1 MKFIPFLIFSV
12 ALISACSCGCSSSSI
27 TNNSVRGS
35 IVVVS
40 NPPFSNIAVKTDE
53 GKFYILDCSKEL
65 ENQLWKEQGNFFY
78 IKYTDIREEN
88 GETIIVVEKVL
99 PLKKDTN

>member
-1 MKFIPFLIFSV
+1 MKLIPFLIFS
-12 ALISACSCGCSSSSI
+12 ALLISACSCGCSSSSI
-27 TNNSVRGS
+27 VNSSVRGT

-40 NPPFSNIAVKTDE
+40 NPPFSNIALKTDE
-53 GKFYILDCSKEL
+53 GKFYILECSKEL

-88 GETIIVVEKVL
+88 GETVIVVEKVL
-99 PLKKDTN
+99 PLQKEAN

>member
-1 MKFIPFLIFSV
+1 MKLVTFLILSAV
-12 ALISACSCGCSSSSI
+12 LISACSCGCSSGSI
-27 TNNSVRGS
+27 ANNSVRGS

-40 NPPFSNIAVKTDE
+40 NPPFSNVAIKTDE
-53 GKFYILDCSKEL
+53 GKLYILDCSKEL

-78 IKYTDIREEN
+78 IKFTEMREEN

>member
-1 MKFIPFLIFSV
+1 MKFISLLILSAV
-12 ALISACSCGCSSSSI
+12 LISACSCGCGGGSI
-27 TNNSVRGS
+27 ANNSVRGS
-35 IVVVS
+35 IVVIS
-40 NPPFSNIAVKTDE
+40 NPPFSNIAVKTDDD
-53 GKFYILDCSKEL
+53 KIYLLDCSKEL

-88 GETIIVVEKVL
+88 GQTIIVVEKVL

>member
-1 MKFIPFLIFSV
+1 VKLIPFLIFSAV
-12 ALISACSCGCSSSSI
+12 LISACSCGCSSGSI
-27 TNNSVRGS
+27 SDNSVRGS

-40 NPPFSNIAVKTDE
+40 NPPFSNIAIKTDE

-78 IKYTDIREEN
+78 IKFKEMREEN

>member
-1 MKFIPFLIFSV
+1 MKFIPFLIFLV
-12 ALISACSCGCSSSSI
+12 AFISACSCGCSSNKI
-27 TNNSVRGS
+27 TDNSVRGN

-40 NPPFSNIAVKTDE
+40 NPPFSNIAIKTDE
-53 GKFYILDCSKEL
+53 GKLYILDCSKEL

-78 IKYTDIREEN
+78 IKYSDIREEN
-88 GETIIVVEKVL
+88 GESVIVVEKVL